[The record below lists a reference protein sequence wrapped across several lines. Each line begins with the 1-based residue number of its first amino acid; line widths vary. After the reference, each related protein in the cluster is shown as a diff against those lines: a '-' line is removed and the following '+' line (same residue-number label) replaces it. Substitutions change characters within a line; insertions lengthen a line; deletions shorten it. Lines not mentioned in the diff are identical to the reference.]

1 MNFLIILAFFTLNM
15 AFANSQLRCRARMNS
30 GGPRSCSGSR
40 NIGTAFGLGCAMNF
54 MPLVWYYNDKS
65 RRCET
70 MPYLGCGG
78 NSNRFCS
85 LQDCRFTCLQFKR

>member
-1 MNFLIILAFFTLNM
+1 MNFLLILAFFTLNV
-15 AFANSQLRCRARMNS
+15 AIANSQLRCHARLP
-30 GGPRSCSGSR
+30 GPPSCSGSR
-40 NIGTAFGLGCAMNF
+40 NIGTALGLRCALNF

-85 LQDCRFTCLQFKR
+85 LRDCRSNCL